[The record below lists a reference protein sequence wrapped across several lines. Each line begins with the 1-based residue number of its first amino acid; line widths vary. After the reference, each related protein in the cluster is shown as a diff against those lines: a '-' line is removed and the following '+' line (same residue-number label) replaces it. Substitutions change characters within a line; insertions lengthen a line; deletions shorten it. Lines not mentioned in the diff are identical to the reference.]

1 MQSRKMRLAILAVFL
16 LLSTLEC
23 HQLYAELSPPPPL
36 KGFGWRQALPVQLL
50 RDEAVQKDLGLTS
63 EDIQEVN
70 DTNSQIN
77 WNQALTPEQK
87 NRLHQI
93 HLQKEKLVNVVSD
106 TAVIKEL
113 GGFTEKQ
120 QQAVFAA
127 HAHFDRIQ
135 QSLPNKLRW
144 NGVRYKEDEFRKVLA
159 ERMQYYEKEL
169 TTTLMNVLT
178 PEQLKKFEELKGK
191 PLEKPMPDGRTEK

>member
-1 MQSRKMRLAILAVFL
+1 M
-16 LLSTLEC
+16 
-23 HQLYAELSPPPPL
+23 Y
-36 KGFGWRQALPVQLL
+36 
-50 RDEAVQKDLGLTS
+50 
-63 EDIQEVN
+63 
-70 DTNSQIN
+70 
-77 WNQALTPEQK
+77 
-87 NRLHQI
+87 QI
-93 HLQKEKLVNVVSD
+93 HLQKEKLVNVFSD

-113 GGFTEKQ
+113 GGFTEKL

-127 HAHFDRIQ
+127 HVHFDRIE

-144 NGVRYKEDEFRKVLA
+144 NGIRYKEDEFRKVLA